1 MWATCNHAD
10 CMSTMVQIRHMPE
23 GLHRKLKSRASLAG
37 VSLSDYLRGE
47 LEKSAR
53 MPTMEELAERLRR
66 LPPVR
71 TKINPADIVREIRDS
86 R

>member
-1 MWATCNHAD
+1 
-10 CMSTMVQIRHMPE
+10 MSTMVQIRHLPE
-23 GLHRKLKSRASLAG
+23 SLHRLLKARASLAG

-53 MPTMEELAERLRR
+53 LPTMAEMAERLRQ

-71 TKINPADIVREIRDS
+71 TKTHPATIVREIRNE

>member
-1 MWATCNHAD
+1 
-10 CMSTMVQIRHMPE
+10 MVQIRHMPDS
-23 GLHRKLKSRASLAG
+23 LHRKLKSRASLAG

-66 LPPVR
+66 HKPVHLK
-71 TKINPADIVREIRDS
+71 TSPADIIRELREERDN
-86 R
+86 RDER

>member
-1 MWATCNHAD
+1 
-10 CMSTMVQIRHMPE
+10 MPE
-23 GLHRKLKSRASLAG
+23 GLHRKLKSRASLVG

-71 TKINPADIVREIRDS
+71 TKINPADMVRELRDS

>member
-1 MWATCNHAD
+1 
-10 CMSTMVQIRHMPE
+10 MSTMVQIRHMPE
-23 GLHRKLKSRASLAG
+23 SLHRVLKSRASLAG
-37 VSLSDYLRGE
+37 LSLSDYLRGE

-53 MPTMEELAERLRR
+53 MPTMEELAERLRQ

-71 TKINPADIVREIRDS
+71 TKINPADIIREMRDE

>member
-1 MWATCNHAD
+1 MQRTCNHAH
-10 CMSTMVQIRHMPE
+10 CMSTMVQIRHMPDS
-23 GLHRKLKSRASLAG
+23 LHRKLKARASLAG

-53 MPTMEELAERLRR
+53 LPTMEEMAERLRR
-66 LPPVR
+66 RTPVR
-71 TKINPADIVREIRDS
+71 LPTNPADLVREIRDS